1 MPSARKA
8 PARKPVTKARRK
20 KKKQQKKHRG
30 PLMRFKFGRL
40 VLLWILSLIICFG
53 SYIYNRN
60 MHPEKDV
67 FVKSAEPELPEESS
81 LPAEEESVPDETP
94 VEESVPDPAA
104 EDNTGEETA
113 ENGESENG
121 EGEGEGEEDESG
133 NVHSGPTKVNPVPE
147 TAMQPMDYLTRCA
160 FLGETNIHNLSVDGI
175 LQPNNVYASET
186 LNLNNYTR
194 EYVMLNGTT
203 IRILS
208 VINSASCP
216 IYLMFG
222 TESLSE
228 QPADQTADQF
238 DVFLNS
244 VIAVAPEAKIYI
256 LSIPPVTAAAEQA
269 SPPLLNSTVDEYN
282 SLLLE
287 LANKHNVYF
296 VDTNT
301 ALKNNESRLAPEY
314 ALEDGIHLNSDG
326 LQIMMNYVL
335 CHVPE

>member
-1 MPSARKA
+1 MPSARKV

-53 SYIYNRN
+53 SYIYDRN
-60 MHPEKDV
+60 VHPEKDV
-67 FVKSAEPELPEESS
+67 FVKSAEPEITEESTPDEVT
-81 LPAEEESVPDETP
+81 PAEETP
-94 VEESVPDPAA
+94 VEESAPAEESTPDDTGA
-104 EDNTGEETA
+104 ENTGEE
-113 ENGESENG
+113 SEDSQP
-121 EGEGEGEEDESG
+121 EEDNG
-133 NVHSGPTKVNPVPE
+133 VVHAGPAKVNPVPE

-244 VIAVAPEAKIYI
+244 AIATAPESTIYI

-269 SPPLLNSTVDEYN
+269 AQNPIQNSVIDEYN

-301 ALKNNESRLAPEY
+301 ALKNNEGRLAPEY
-314 ALEDGIHLNSDG
+314 AMEDGIHLNSDG